1 MMNGE
6 GAGTIGF
13 ESLAEAYMACRRHKR
28 GAPNALAF
36 ERDWERELWRL
47 CEELNARSYRI
58 GPASAFIV
66 ERPVKREVF
75 AAPFRDRVVHHWLM
89 RRLQPLLEAEFDPDC
104 YSCREGKGTL
114 FGIRRVR
121 GFIAECS
128 EGYTRECWVLKC
140 DLRGFFMSIGRMPLA
155 DRLSELI
162 GRKYDGGDKDTVL
175 WLTRLIA
182 LHAPE
187 RDCVLR
193 SDPRQWRGLSH
204 DKSLFAMNGLPMP
217 CQRRW
222 AETRGDRERQ
232 SLQTELF
239 GWGLPIGNLTSQWF
253 GNFCLTPFDRYVRER
268 IGDGFYGRYVDDMV
282 IVHRDRAFLRALV
295 PAMERYLDKELGLTL
310 HPRKRTLQSG
320 SKRLKFLGTVLLP
333 GGGMHV
339 GTRTKT
345 NMYRTVRRWNRT
357 AERQGKLTDGQL
369 KRLRTSINSYW
380 GLMSHMDSYR
390 LRRSCAAALDGTIR
404 QVASFPRYRKMRLC
418 GQEGRKALREWIA
431 RTLEWQLN
439 EEERK

>member
-1 MMNGE
+1 M
-6 GAGTIGF
+6 TIG
-13 ESLAEAYMACRRHKR
+13 EL
-28 GAPNALAF
+28 L
-36 ERDWERELWRL
+36 ERERESGRL
-47 CEELNARSYRI
+47 CLTLRGMFFTAYGGSAQALSRI
-58 GPASAFIV
+58 AGYK
-66 ERPVKREVF
+66 VKRTGFDYDGVPCCYAGF
-75 AAPFRDRVVHHWLM
+75 PAPA
-89 RRLQPLLEAEFDPDC
+89 LE
-104 YSCREGKGTL
+104 
-114 FGIRRVR
+114 RVR

-128 EGYTRECWVLKC
+128 EGYTRECWVLKY

-155 DRLSELI
+155 GRLSELI
-162 GRKYDGGDKDTVL
+162 GRKYDGGDKDTML

-193 SDPRQWRGLSH
+193 SDPRCWRGLPR
-204 DKSLFAMNGLPMP
+204 DKSLFAVNGLPMP
-217 CQRRW
+217 CHSGWNESRIAIVRQGAQR
-222 AETRGDRERQ
+222 
-232 SLQTELF
+232 SLF
-239 GWGLPIGNLTSQWF
+239 GWGLPIGDLTSQWF

-282 IVHRDRAFLRALV
+282 VVHRDRAFLRALV
-295 PAMERYLDKELGLTL
+295 PGMERYLSEELGLTL

-320 SKRLKFLGTVLLP
+320 SKRLKFLGTVILP
-333 GGGMHV
+333 GGGLHV

-357 AERQGKLTDGQL
+357 AQRQGKLTDGQL

-380 GLMSHMDSYR
+380 WLMSHIDSYR

-418 GQEGRKALREWIA
+418 GQEGRKALRERIA